1 MPPRVMGPADCVT
14 GMEMI
19 RVTQENKLDEATRA
33 ALASGR
39 AQPALRLFLDTL
51 MDMRGIAESEGDALA
66 GAALEME
73 TPSELRPGALDMA
86 LAAIDRGGA
95 PKPRRPVYP
104 ELADLPP
111 VLREAMLDAEA
122 RRSWKT
128 IGPGIRRLDLG
139 LRDGAKAEIIR
150 LEAGKAVPWH
160 THKGRE
166 LTLCIHGEYT
176 DGLATYGPGDFS
188 VTEEADRHQPRAY
201 EAGPAYALAVT
212 DAGLRFEGLLGALQ
226 KLFGQ

>member
-1 MPPRVMGPADCVT
+1 
-14 GMEMI
+14 MI
-19 RVTQENKLDEATRA
+19 RVTQERELDEATRA

-51 MDMRGIAESEGDALA
+51 MDMRGIAATEGDALA

-73 TPSELRPGALDMA
+73 TPSQLRPGALDMVF
-86 LAAIDRGGA
+86 AAIERGGVQ
-95 PKPRRPVYP
+95 KPRQPVYP
-104 ELADLPP
+104 ELGGLPLP
-111 VLREAMLDAEA
+111 LREAMLAAEA

-139 LRDGAKAEIIR
+139 LGDDAKAEIIR
-150 LEAGKAVPWH
+150 LEAGRAVPRH

-166 LTLCIHGEYT
+166 LTLCIHGEYS

-188 VTEEADRHQPRAY
+188 VTAGSDRHQPRAY
-201 EAGPAYALAVT
+201 GAGPAYALAVT

-226 KLFGQ
+226 KLFRQ